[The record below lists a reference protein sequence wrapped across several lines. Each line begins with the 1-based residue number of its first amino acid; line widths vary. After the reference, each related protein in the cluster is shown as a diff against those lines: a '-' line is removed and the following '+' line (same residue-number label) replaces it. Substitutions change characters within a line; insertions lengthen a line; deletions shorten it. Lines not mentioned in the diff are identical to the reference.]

1 MLCQVCNKNNATV
14 HYTKIINGE
23 IEELHMCDECA
34 MNNNEFEFD
43 TTFSFHKLLT
53 GLIDSFQGE
62 TTRKEAGEFACPFCG
77 LSYAQFRQTGKFGC
91 PQCYDTFKSNLI
103 PLFKGIHGHNKHM
116 GKVPKRTNKTLAK
129 KREIHRLR
137 TEMDR
142 LVSREAF
149 EEAAVLRDKIK
160 ELENELGTQ
169 KEE

>member
-14 HYTKIINGE
+14 HYTKIINGQ

-53 GLIDSFQGE
+53 GLIDSIQGE
-62 TTRKEAGEFACPFCG
+62 PTKKEVEEFTCPYCN
-77 LSYAQFRQTGKFGC
+77 LSYAEFRQTGKFGC
-91 PQCYDTFKSNLI
+91 SQCYDTFKSNLI
-103 PLFKGIHGHNKHM
+103 PLFRGIHGHNKHV

-129 KREIHRLR
+129 KREIDRLR
-137 TEMDR
+137 TEMDI
-142 LVSREAF
+142 LVSKEAF
-149 EEAAVLRDKIK
+149 EEAAILRDKIK
-160 ELENELGTQ
+160 KIESELDVQ